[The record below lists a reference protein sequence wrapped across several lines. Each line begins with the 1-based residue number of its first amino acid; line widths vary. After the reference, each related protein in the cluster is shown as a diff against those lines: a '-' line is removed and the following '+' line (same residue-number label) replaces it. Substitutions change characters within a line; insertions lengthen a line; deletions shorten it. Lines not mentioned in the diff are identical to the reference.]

1 MEFATEEDGQQV
13 LRVVGP
19 YGKWNKTPPF
29 EFTIETSINLSDWE
43 SAESVDTEDGVGVL
57 KFEPDPEVPA
67 RFFRV
72 AVNELE
78 E

>member
-1 MEFATEEDGQQV
+1 LSNSPDENGQQV

-19 YGKWNKTPPF
+19 YGTGNRAPLLGF
-29 EFTIETSINLSDWE
+29 AIETSFNLSDWE
-43 SAESVDTEDGVGVL
+43 SAGSVDTKDGVGVL
-57 KFEPDPEVPA
+57 KFEPNPEVPV

-72 AVNELE
+72 VVNELE